1 MSAKLDKVIDAVNK
15 LNSVELNGLVD
26 AIKRRRTV
34 LYAQAI
40 GQFSKDDVVTFTAKT
55 GEQIVGIVTKTGRKN
70 VTVKPTE
77 PAKYV
82 KHLWQVPATMLNTYD
97 PIRGGAVE

>member
-1 MSAKLDKVIDAVNK
+1 MSAKLDKAIEAVDK

-26 AIKRRRTV
+26 AIKKRRNV

-40 GQFSKDDVVTFTAKT
+40 GQFNKGDIVNFTAKT
-55 GEQIVGIVTKTGRKN
+55 GEVVTGTVKKTGRKN
-70 VTVKPTE
+70 VTVKPTK
-77 PAKYV
+77 PAKFV
-82 KHLWQVPATMLNTYD
+82 KHLWQVPATMLNAYD

>member
-1 MSAKLDKVIDAVNK
+1 MSAKLDKAIEAVDK

-26 AIKRRRTV
+26 AIKKRRNV

-40 GQFSKDDVVTFTAKT
+40 GQFNKGDIVNFTAKT
-55 GEQIVGIVTKTGRKN
+55 GEVVTGTVKKTGRKN
-70 VTVKPTE
+70 VTVKPTK

-82 KHLWQVPATMLNTYD
+82 KHLWQVPATMLNA
-97 PIRGGAVE
+97 GASL

>member
-1 MSAKLDKVIDAVNK
+1 MSAKLDKAIDAVNK
-15 LNSVELNGLVD
+15 LDSVELNGLVD

-55 GEQIVGIVTKTGRKN
+55 GEQVVGIVTKTGRKN
-70 VTVKPTE
+70 VTVKPNE

-82 KHLWQVPATMLNTYD
+82 KHLWQVSTTMLNTYD
-97 PIRGGAVE
+97 PIRGVEVE

>member
-1 MSAKLDKVIDAVNK
+1 MSAKLDKAIEAVNK
-15 LNSVELNGLVD
+15 LDSVELNGLVD

-40 GQFSKDDVVTFTAKT
+40 GQFAQDDVVTFTAKT
-55 GEQIVGIVTKTGRKN
+55 GEKVVGIVKKTGRKN
-70 VTVKPTE
+70 VTVKPTK
-77 PAKYV
+77 PAKFI
-82 KHLWQVPATMLNTYD
+82 KHLWQVPATMLNAYD

>member
-1 MSAKLDKVIDAVNK
+1 MSAKLNKAIEAVDK
-15 LNSVELNGLVD
+15 LNSAEINSLVD

-55 GEQIVGIVTKTGRKN
+55 GEQVVGIVKKTGRKN
-70 VTVKPTE
+70 VTVKPTK

-82 KHLWQVPATMLNTYD
+82 KHLWQVPATMLNAYD
-97 PIRGGAVE
+97 PIRGGAIE

>member
-1 MSAKLDKVIDAVNK
+1 MSAKLDKAIDAVNK
-15 LNSVELNGLVD
+15 LDSVELNGLVD

-55 GEQIVGIVTKTGRKN
+55 GEQIVG
-70 VTVKPTE
+70 TVSYTHLTLPTSDL
-77 PAKYV
+77 V
-82 KHLWQVPATMLNTYD
+82 
-97 PIRGGAVE
+97 